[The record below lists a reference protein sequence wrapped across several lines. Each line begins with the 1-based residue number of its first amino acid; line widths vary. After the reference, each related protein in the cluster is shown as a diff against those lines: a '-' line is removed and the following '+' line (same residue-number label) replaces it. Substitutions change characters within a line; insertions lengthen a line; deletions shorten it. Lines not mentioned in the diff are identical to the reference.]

1 MVNIYYCNSAN
12 RLWNSGTGTVAI
24 AFVVLEQ
31 TKRQQLQ
38 KATLE
43 DWN

>member
-1 MVNIYYCNSAN
+1 MLNICYCNSAD

-24 AFVVLEQ
+24 AFAVLEQ
-31 TKRQQLQ
+31 TKRQQPQ

-43 DWN
+43 DWT